1 MSGKRLR
8 VVVPTVA
15 VAAALVA
22 AASAF
27 AATRAHAAN
36 PQKTYAVS
44 ATLTGT
50 GAVSGLFSAKFATAG
65 STGKLTW
72 KLSLKPTG
80 PATSAQIR
88 AGSASVTLC
97 KPCSSGAHGVKSI
110 AGAALKAIVAGKARL
125 TIVPKKGGPLTG
137 TLRASASGGSGG
149 SGGTITVTPTPA
161 LIAKGKSLVEN
172 YSCGGC
178 HTIDGTKSTGPTW
191 KGLAGAKQHLTTGGT
206 AVATDSYL
214 VGVITDPSTLK
225 VAGYDAGVMAEV
237 IPPGHISQAEAEA
250 IVAYIKTLK

>member
-27 AATRAHAAN
+27 AATRGHAAT
-36 PQKTYAVS
+36 PQTYSVS
-44 ATLTGT
+44 ATLTGS
-50 GAVSGLFSAKFATAG
+50 GGVSGLFTAKFATAG

-72 KLSLKPTG
+72 KLSLKPSG

-97 KPCSSGAHGVKSI
+97 KPCNSGAHGVKSV
-110 AGAALKAIVAGKARL
+110 AGSALKAIVSGKAHL
-125 TIVPKKGGPLTG
+125 TIVPKKGGALTG
-137 TLRASASGGSGG
+137 TLKASASGGGG
-149 SGGTITVTPTPA
+149 STGTITVTPTPA
-161 LIAKGKSLVEN
+161 LIAKGKALVEN

-191 KGLAGAKQHLTTGGT
+191 KGLAGSKQHLTTGGT

-225 VAGYDAGVMAEV
+225 VVGYDAGLMAEV